1 MSHLKENNISYF
13 RHLYRAWRWGIILFV
28 HGIFPEVFKTTVS
41 DEICSKRLF
50 DKDELVKEVKD
61 LKKSCYT
68 ASNLSYT
75 IDRIKP

>member
-13 RHLYRAWRWGIILFV
+13 KHLYRAWRWGIILFV

-50 DKDELVKEVKD
+50 DKETL
-61 LKKSCYT
+61 
-68 ASNLSYT
+68 
-75 IDRIKP
+75 